1 MPAVFNIDPKF
12 QTSVVSLRTFTVLET
27 PVKTHS
33 AYTEPEPL
41 VLSIRDTIA
50 DGAPARYLASS
61 AITLGDKLGDGEF
74 KWSASNSPFQINLET
89 HPNLVVDTTE
99 HPTAG
104 SVPYWNGDRH
114 TSTASAYPGL
124 PAGLDAAV
132 IHPEYPTVLMGFKGD
147 VIYYQSITSQTEHT
161 TNGSIA
167 ATFPE
172 VTGTPQYAF
181 RTAQKGVN
189 GDGHTIH
196 WQIWIYNSNMDYF
209 NYEYGGGAIDN
220 YTFLGTGNHSW
231 KDYTASGESWMLNFK
246 EEGGVQKVDAAGNT
260 GNFQPYGPGTS
271 LYPTLPNTSPVTAV
285 VNDLVNSRILA
296 FIGGTMYSLT
306 GSPSNSVT
314 EHWVYG

>member
-1 MPAVFNIDPKF
+1 MYGNRNLDISYRIHLHSNAAESVVNNDTMGGRTYKFNMPAVFNIDPKF

-99 HPTAG
+99 RPTAG

-132 IHPEYPTVLMGFKGD
+132 ITRSWGSRVTLFTTTTSTARAPTTPPRVPWRRSSRKSLARSSTFTAPHRRAPTPPGRQPFWKLS
-147 VIYYQSITSQTEHT
+147 VYN
-161 TNGSIA
+161 TNL
-167 ATFPE
+167 
-172 VTGTPQYAF
+172 
-181 RTAQKGVN
+181 
-189 GDGHTIH
+189 
-196 WQIWIYNSNMDYF
+196 DYSK
-209 NYEYGGGAIDN
+209 YEWGGGRHRQ
-220 YTFLGTGNHSW
+220 LRVPKQW
-231 KDYTASGESWMLNFK
+231 
-246 EEGGVQKVDAAGNT
+246 
-260 GNFQPYGPGTS
+260 
-271 LYPTLPNTSPVTAV
+271 
-285 VNDLVNSRILA
+285 
-296 FIGGTMYSLT
+296 
-306 GSPSNSVT
+306 
-314 EHWVYG
+314 